1 MCETEG
7 VGVSLSPMK
16 PRETDTDAEVEGVK
30 DAGAVKYE
38 SEGVSDCVLD
48 WGAAVDSTGRI
59 EAEADTTIT
68 EGAAEGKI
76 IGEGGEAFALLYSER
91 PEADCKLKSDTS
103 PAIELKRI
111 F

>member
-1 MCETEG
+1 MLTPRVLLADPNRKSVCETEG

-76 IGEGGEAFALLYSER
+76 IGEGARAHSFRRAQRRVREHL
-91 PEADCKLKSDTS
+91 
-103 PAIELKRI
+103 
-111 F
+111 